1 MYKLLKE
8 QHSRGRAL
16 LEQAMIES
24 AEFSGYEISS
34 LKKNPII
41 WKMFSRLVLVTDS
54 GQTGF
59 PGEDGASIISAEG
72 VINAISADNRLR
84 IAHPFDLFSSK
95 EWSAYQSFVFDH
107 QWRQPF
113 KQVFRELYI
122 PTTEE
127 KGSNRSMR
135 YSGNQIMPSRAAAL
149 LKSDSGL

>member
-1 MYKLLKE
+1 
-8 QHSRGRAL
+8 
-16 LEQAMIES
+16 
-24 AEFSGYEISS
+24 
-34 LKKNPII
+34 
-41 WKMFSRLVLVTDS
+41 MFSRLVLVTDS